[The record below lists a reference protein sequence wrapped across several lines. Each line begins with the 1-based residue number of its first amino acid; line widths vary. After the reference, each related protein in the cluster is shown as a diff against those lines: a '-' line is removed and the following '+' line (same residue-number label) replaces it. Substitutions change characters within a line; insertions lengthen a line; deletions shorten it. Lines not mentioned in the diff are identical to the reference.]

1 MEIDSIMD
9 HLAEIGSRCNA
20 EAEKTACTE
29 AAGILFTLGE
39 SGVRT
44 SEAAADLVYD
54 YNALAKQYQ
63 AMHKRFGIAEH
74 VVRKDGVWHC
84 PSCNRRANQY
94 HSYCHSCGQKLDW
107 DIGKGGRRYG

>member
-39 SGVRT
+39 SGVKT
-44 SEAAADLVYD
+44 LEEATDLVYD

-63 AMHKRFGIAEH
+63 VMHKRFGVAEH

-107 DIGKGGRRYG
+107 GGGKGGRRYG